1 MCFFF
6 FFSSRRRHTRFDCD
20 WSSDVCSSD
29 LGSASVLLAE
39 PCAALWLGADG
50 RLGAQGFV
58 PQGMSFLA
66 ALETW
71 WLAER
76 RAPPPTA
83 TGLAFEGGWAVFL
96 GYELAQ
102 EIEPHLA
109 LPRSPLPWAAF
120 ALRTPCAL
128 VHDLQRRRVFAVAEA
143 HEIGRAHV

>member
-1 MCFFF
+1 MLRRLAARFPDRYPLLLD
-6 FFSSRRRHTRFDCD
+6 SAATGPLSR
-20 WSSDVCSSD
+20 
-29 LGSASVLLAE
+29 ASVLLAE

-96 GYELAQ
+96 GLLGAVGFGVFHVVRYRPRCV
-102 EIEPHLA
+102 IEGPARHLHLSA
-109 LPRSPLPWAAF
+109 DGSRLVAA
-120 ALRTPCAL
+120 
-128 VHDLQRRRVFAVAEA
+128 ES
-143 HEIGRAHV
+143 I